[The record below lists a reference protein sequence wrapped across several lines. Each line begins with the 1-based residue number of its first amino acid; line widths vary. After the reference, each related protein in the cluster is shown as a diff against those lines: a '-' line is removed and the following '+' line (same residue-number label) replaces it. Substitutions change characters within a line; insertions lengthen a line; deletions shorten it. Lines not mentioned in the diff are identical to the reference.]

1 MTSLQMHEHGSTA
14 LADVIIVAANTLAAC
29 RVVIVCIVVVDAP
42 AASDRD
48 IRALDESLKV
58 ALGLLDQ
65 AI

>member
-1 MTSLQMHEHGSTA
+1 MPEHGSTA
-14 LADVIIVAANTLAAC
+14 LADVIIVAAGTLAAC
-29 RVVIVCIVVVDAP
+29 HGAIVCIVVVDAP

>member
-1 MTSLQMHEHGSTA
+1 MV
-14 LADVIIVAANTLAAC
+14 VIVCIVVVDSPWVSV
-29 RVVIVCIVVVDAP
+29 VVIVCIVVVDAP